1 MENWYSSSYFSVTS
15 VWVSTS
21 AQRLMAFNWK
31 TETLATS
38 RAAPEDCWMLCVP
51 GGICRGG
58 YRVCRSPSA
67 ELKVTFR
74 LLLSPILPI
83 KLCNRWKASG
93 NGQAHLCRPS
103 IGTTPELTS
112 HFRTVRNWYSF
123 TGISK
128 FSYRTHLNLHL
139 LIITHL
145 GITASTWK
153 ENNHFVVIL
162 SPEWRHWVSICTM
175 WPWHLHWLWAQNLH
189 IR

>member
-38 RAAPEDCWMLCVP
+38 RAAPEDCWVLCVP

-93 NGQAHLCRPS
+93 KSPSAFVSPFHRDNTRAHFSFQNSQKLVQLYWNIQVLIPYSLEPS
-103 IGTTPELTS
+103 PSDYYTFG
-112 HFRTVRNWYSF
+112 H
-123 TGISK
+123 
-128 FSYRTHLNLHL
+128 YRVYM
-139 LIITHL
+139 
-145 GITASTWK
+145 K
-153 ENNHFVVIL
+153 RE
-162 SPEWRHWVSICTM
+162 
-175 WPWHLHWLWAQNLH
+175 
-189 IR
+189 